1 MDKMKIEI
9 WSDIAC
15 PYCYIGKRKLEMA
28 LDQFPNKDNVE
39 LVWHSYELD
48 PNLPKEALESKIY
61 GYFSMKY
68 GMSVNE
74 AHEAMKK
81 TAVLAKEVGLD
92 YDFDNLVVANTSDAL
107 RLVKLAK
114 ESGLATETE
123 EVLFDAYF
131 VKGKDVSDR
140 STLIELGTAIGLDKE
155 RIISLLD
162 SDKYLAEIKKDIE
175 YSENELNL
183 EYIPFYLF
191 NNKEIV
197 EGSIAVEKYLDIL
210 NKSYAEWEQ
219 NGVSTG
225 RGEIISGQSCS
236 IDGVCS

>member
-68 GMSVNE
+68 GVSVNE

-81 TAVLAKEVGLD
+81 TAALAKEVGLD